1 MFSVRVINPVSRPVV
16 CTKPMRAVC
25 TKPLRVVRTKLSPI
39 ATDMMTSFGVHS
51 AGTSA
56 MLFVFLI
63 GRVIIDA
70 AEQSVIAEKKANK
83 SNDTSGYDPD
93 SDSDE

>member
-1 MFSVRVINPVSRPVV
+1 
-16 CTKPMRAVC
+16 
-25 TKPLRVVRTKLSPI
+25 
-39 ATDMMTSFGVHS
+39 MMTSFGVHS

-70 AEQSVIAEKKANK
+70 AEKSVIAEKKVNK
-83 SNDTSGYDPD
+83 FKDNSGYDPD
-93 SDSDE
+93 SDIDSDDE

>member
-1 MFSVRVINPVSRPVV
+1 MFAMRVVNPVSRPVV
-16 CTKPMRAVC
+16 CTKSARAVC
-25 TKPLRVVRTKLSPI
+25 TKPMRVVRTKLSPI

-63 GRVIIDA
+63 GRIIIDA
-70 AEQSVIAEKKANK
+70 AEKSVVEEKKANK
-83 SNDTSGYDPD
+83 SMDIPGYDAD